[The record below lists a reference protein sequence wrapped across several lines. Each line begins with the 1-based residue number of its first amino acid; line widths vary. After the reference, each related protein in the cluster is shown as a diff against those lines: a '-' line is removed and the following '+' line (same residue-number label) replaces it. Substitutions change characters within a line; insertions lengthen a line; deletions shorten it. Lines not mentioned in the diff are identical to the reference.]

1 MNGGRTEVVLGAY
14 PDLEGQVVV
23 VTGASGRIGQGTAR
37 AFAEAGARV
46 AVTGRDARAL
56 AEVVDRLGD
65 DGYDVLGVP
74 ADLSREDDVTRLHD
88 AVLDR
93 LGVPY
98 GVCAFAGGSGANHDV
113 ATMPLAEWDAV
124 VTGNLTTTL
133 LTLRAFLPD
142 LLAAGEGSV
151 VTMASTAARR
161 AGARSSAYAAAK
173 LGVLA
178 LTRAAA
184 LEVADRGVRVNAVSP
199 GAVLEGLDM
208 PDEAL
213 ARQVALHPLGRTGL
227 RSDVAS
233 LALFLVSRASA
244 WITGATIDVNG
255 GREVV

>member
-1 MNGGRTEVVLGAY
+1 MNGGDTDVVLGSY
-14 PDLEGQVVV
+14 PDLAGQVVV

-46 AVTGRDARAL
+46 AVTGRNPEAL
-56 AEVVDRLGD
+56 QEVVERLAAG
-65 DGYDVLGVP
+65 GHEVLGVP
-74 ADLSREDDVTRLHD
+74 ADLSAEDDVARMHD
-88 AVLDR
+88 TVLER

-113 ATMPLAEWDAV
+113 AAMPLGEWDAV
-124 VTGNLTTTL
+124 ITGNLTTTL
-133 LTLRAFLPD
+133 LTMRAFLPD
-142 LLAAGEGSV
+142 LASAGEGSV

-184 LEVADRGVRVNAVSP
+184 LEVADRGVRVNSVSP
-199 GAVLEGLDM
+199 GAVLEGLAM
-208 PDEAL
+208 PDDAL

-255 GREVV
+255 GREMV